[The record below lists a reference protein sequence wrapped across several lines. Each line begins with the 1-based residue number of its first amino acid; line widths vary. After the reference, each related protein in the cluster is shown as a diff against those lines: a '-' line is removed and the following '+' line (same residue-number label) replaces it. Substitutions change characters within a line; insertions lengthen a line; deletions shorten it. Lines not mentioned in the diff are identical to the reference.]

1 MNIEAFLA
9 GFNWGNWNYLIMFI
23 ISFLESIPFLGLLIP
38 GQTLVALA
46 GFAAH
51 LKLFNLTTLIIVI
64 SFAAITGDCLTYYL
78 GRRYGLK
85 FLRRW
90 GKYFFLKKKYIKKTQ
105 NLITHHLGKS
115 LILGRLHS
123 FTRSF
128 APFLAGAHKAP
139 FLKFLSFTIIG
150 GVLWALLFTLIGY
163 FIGES
168 FRYFERYLGI
178 AFLAVLLLVLCW
190 NFMSTSLKK
199 TYSFFSTESKL
210 IGAVGVISFL
220 FFIRLL
226 RSITREGFWMR
237 TDQNVAHTISSLHT
251 NVLTF
256 VAKILDVLFDP
267 ISLSVISLLILGI
280 LLQSKKKKEA
290 LFFLGTMFIGLC
302 VSEIAKQII
311 HRARPSNGLVLA
323 SGFSFPSGHAMI
335 STIFLGLI
343 AAYFCLK
350 DFSKIKKQIILL
362 STTFLILLIGA
373 SRVYLNVHWI
383 TDVLAGIA
391 LGMVILSISIF
402 FWIAS
407 EKIKSPA

>member
-1 MNIEAFLA
+1 
-9 GFNWGNWNYLIMFI
+9 
-23 ISFLESIPFLGLLIP
+23 
-38 GQTLVALA
+38 
-46 GFAAH
+46 
-51 LKLFNLTTLIIVI
+51 
-64 SFAAITGDCLTYYL
+64 
-78 GRRYGLK
+78 
-85 FLRRW
+85 
-90 GKYFFLKKKYIKKTQ
+90 
-105 NLITHHLGKS
+105 
-115 LILGRLHS
+115 
-123 FTRSF
+123 
-128 APFLAGAHKAP
+128 
-139 FLKFLSFTIIG
+139 
-150 GVLWALLFTLIGY
+150 
-163 FIGES
+163 
-168 FRYFERYLGI
+168 
-178 AFLAVLLLVLCW
+178 
-190 NFMSTSLKK
+190 
-199 TYSFFSTESKL
+199 
-210 IGAVGVISFL
+210 
-220 FFIRLL
+220 
-226 RSITREGFWMR
+226 MR